1 MHTDISL
8 WLDGVPLSSHPG
20 RDKRRRNSPH
30 AAGARKRGRY
40 SSHAAGAN
48 KRRGTAPLCP
58 QHDALA
64 DGAAPL
70 HTPPLS
76 HKGAANHMDTRT
88 DAGTDTRADT
98 GGRQTP
104 EAKRHRGS
112 RDDAE
117 ETPRPGRIVPRR
129 AIHGS
134 QSASADHSE
143 TDSRSRGSSRT
154 RTSSQASTRK
164 RRRQLEVGH
173 EPVKVFT
180 FASASSQDQDDFT
193 LPLPLQELL
202 KDFGEVHD
210 GAIPFVSQ
218 SRKPELIAFS
228 FRDSAYFEENSGQD
242 GQGHKKISE
251 NLESPSLQCVQEIL
265 DAATECHEEWY
276 DEAGWNATVHFPLLR
291 LAIPRRSQVNV
302 TPCTSARIQ
311 RDYLPASSQNGNMVD
326 FCLSI
331 DPKWPKGRM
340 ATTPALQAID
350 GISSRLPGSSIN
362 HTDFSAL
369 SQKPIAVS
377 IETKCLGGSVKTAE
391 VQLGVWQAAQW
402 KMLDTLTKLK
412 PERDPSEPPPPSPPR
427 PNFLPAIYI
436 VGHEWK
442 FAAAIKRGDETILLT
457 ECLLGSTNRVQNIYK
472 IIWAVRR
479 LARYSAEQYWPWFLS
494 NIL

>member
-1 MHTDISL
+1 MDRTAYHDAHRNSHPTMHTDISL
-8 WLDGVPLSSHPG
+8 WLEGVPLSQLG
-20 RDKRRRNSPH
+20 RDKRRRGSL
-30 AAGARKRGRY
+30 
-40 SSHAAGAN
+40 HAAGAN
-48 KRRGTAPLCP
+48 KRRATAPLCP

-70 HTPPLS
+70 HTPPVS
-76 HKGAANHMDTRT
+76 RKGAANNMDTGMET
-88 DAGTDTRADT
+88 GADTR
-98 GGRQTP
+98 GRQTP
-104 EAKRHRGS
+104 EAKRHSGS
-112 RDDAE
+112 RDDAD

-129 AIHGS
+129 AIHGFQS
-134 QSASADHSE
+134 QSADPSE
-143 TDSRSRGSSRT
+143 TDSQSRSSGRT
-154 RTSSQASTRK
+154 RTSSRASTRK

-180 FASASSQDQDDFT
+180 FASASSQDQNDFA

-202 KDFGEVHD
+202 RDFETVHD

-218 SRKPELIAFS
+218 SRKPELVALG
-228 FRDSAYFEENSGQD
+228 FRDSAYFKEQSC
-242 GQGHKKISE
+242 QGEQGRKEISE
-251 NLESPSLQCVQEIL
+251 NLESPSLQCVREIL
-265 DAATECHEEWY
+265 DATAECHEEWY
-276 DEAGWNATVHFPLLR
+276 DEAGWNAAVHFPLLR

-350 GISSRLPGSSIN
+350 SISSRLPGFSIN
-362 HTDFSAL
+362 HTDFRAL

-402 KMLDTLTKLK
+402 KMLDALTKLK
-412 PERDPSEPPPPSPPR
+412 PERDPPESLPLSLPR
-427 PNFLPAIYI
+427 PDFLPAIYI

-442 FAAAIKRGDETILLT
+442 FAATIKRGNETILLT
-457 ECLLGSTNRVQNIYK
+457 ECLLGSTNRVQDIYK

-479 LARYSAEQYWPWFLS
+479 LARYSVEQYWPWFLS
-494 NIL
+494 SIL